1 MSVLV
6 KTYRGEVEDLYHHG
20 RVAVSDADGR
30 LLYFAGDPRRLTF
43 ARSSAKPMQAI
54 AVAESGALEK
64 FGITDRELALMCA
77 SHNGEDFH
85 VEAVRG
91 ILKKAGLDETYLL
104 CGNAMP
110 LYGPARLEMEKKG
123 LPADA
128 VHCDCSGKH
137 SGMLLTAK
145 TYGEDLASYPQPDHP
160 VQKRIMSILSDLC
173 QVPEDQIVTAVDGCG
188 VPVHAMPLNKLA
200 QGYARMS
207 QPALFPEKRAHAI
220 SRITSA
226 RTAYPE
232 RVAGTGR
239 LCTDLMGAFGDR
251 LFSKSGAASFYGIGI
266 KEKGIGIA
274 IKLEDGCSEF
284 MPLVVLRVLE
294 DIGVITCAEAQEK
307 MGQYLDLGIY
317 NHAGTVVGRKEV
329 CFHLEKAE

>member
-6 KTYRGEVEDLYHHG
+6 KTYRGAIEDLYHHG
-20 RVAVSDADGR
+20 RVAVSDAEGR
-30 LLYFAGDPRRLTF
+30 LLYSCGDAQRVTF

-64 FGITDRELALMCA
+64 YGITERELALMCA

-91 ILKKAGLDETYLL
+91 ILKKAGLDESYLQ
-104 CGNAMP
+104 CGCAMP
-110 LYGPARLEMEKKG
+110 INPQARLEMEKKG

-145 TYGEDLASYPQPDHP
+145 VYGEDLQTYPQPEHP
-160 VQKRIMSILSDLC
+160 VQKRIMAILSDLC
-173 QVPEDQIVTAVDGCG
+173 QYPEDQIITAIDGCG
-188 VPVHAMPLNKLA
+188 VPVHAMPLYKLA

-207 QPALFPEKRAHAI
+207 KPSLFSEKRAAAI
-220 SRITSA
+220 ARITA
-226 RTAYPE
+226 AMTAYPE
-232 RVAGTGR
+232 MVAGTDR
-239 LCTDLMGAFGDR
+239 LCTDLMRAFGDR

-266 KEKGIGIA
+266 KDKGIGIA

-284 MPLVVLRVLE
+284 VPLVVLRTLE
-294 DIGVITCAEAQEK
+294 EIGVITEAEAEEK
-307 MGQYLDLGIY
+307 MHKYLDLNIY